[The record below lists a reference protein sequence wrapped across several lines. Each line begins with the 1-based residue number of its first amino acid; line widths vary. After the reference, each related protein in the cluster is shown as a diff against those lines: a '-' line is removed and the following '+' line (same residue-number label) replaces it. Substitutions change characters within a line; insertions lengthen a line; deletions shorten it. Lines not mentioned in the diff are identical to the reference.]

1 MVDFIDRA
9 KSMLKKYYISKY
21 GEERFIE
28 DRIIL
33 ISYNEVNGNMLVT
46 LTTNFLSHDTIFQA
60 DYSIRDN
67 NSACFSVYKKEYD
80 DIFPV

>member
-46 LTTNFLSHDTIFQA
+46 LTTNFLSHDTIFQS
-60 DYSIRDN
+60 DYSIKDN
-67 NSACFSVYKKEYD
+67 NSACFKVYKKEYD